1 MKVLREEALYLLHSL
16 LSLHTM
22 NNIQHGQVLGIFA

>member
-1 MKVLREEALYLLHSL
+1 MKVLREEVLYLFRSL
-16 LSLHTM
+16 LSLHTT